1 MDNECKQISR
11 ITKLRARNYR
21 SIESLD
27 LTLSPLTVLVGPN
40 ASGKSNVADL
50 LKFVSDSIRDSLDGA
65 LTSRHGAD
73 VVHRSPLGQKAPET
87 EVGLAIDL
95 DDAIVEYGFSFRIKT
110 SGEYHVR
117 RELAQVDAPTIGR
130 QTIGIRDGRL
140 VKPSFKR
147 FKQENLDRS
156 VIDDFFRSLVGDD
169 TNVKFPFA
177 NLLPTLQLLI
187 MDLPIDNYMEVER
200 AIKKARHFIESVRC
214 YHIFPNTLR
223 DPQKM
228 SARYPL
234 EQHGENLASV
244 LHDMIQRKSAGLQE
258 MMNCLGHIVP
268 GIRDIRVTPAGGYLV
283 IKLLHME
290 DPGAGKGTWFDVSQE
305 SDGTL
310 RLLGLL
316 VALFQDP
323 PPPVIV
329 IEEPELTIHPGALS
343 VLAELML
350 EATQRTSLLVTTHS
364 PEFIDS
370 LPIECIR
377 AVEMINGVT
386 IVDEVNEQQ
395 RRAVSEGL
403 FSPGELHRME
413 GLQAARTEN

>member
-1 MDNECKQISR
+1 V
-11 ITKLRARNYR
+11 LRF
-21 SIESLD
+21 L
-27 LTLSPLTVLVGPN
+27 
-40 ASGKSNVADL
+40 
-50 LKFVSDSIRDSLDGA
+50 
-65 LTSRHGAD
+65 
-73 VVHRSPLGQKAPET
+73 
-87 EVGLAIDL
+87 
-95 DDAIVEYGFSFRIKT
+95 IK
-110 SGEYHVR
+110 
-117 RELAQVDAPTIGR
+117 D
-130 QTIGIRDGRL
+130 
-140 VKPSFKR
+140 
-147 FKQENLDRS
+147 
-156 VIDDFFRSLVGDD
+156 
-169 TNVKFPFA
+169 FPF
-177 NLLPTLQLLI
+177 
-187 MDLPIDNYMEVER
+187 DDYMKVER
-200 AIKKARHFIESVRC
+200 AIQEARNFIESIRC
-214 YHIFPNTLR
+214 YHIFPNALR

-234 EQHGENLASV
+234 EEHGENLASV
-244 LHDMIQRKSAGLQE
+244 LRDMIIKKSPYLQDIT
-258 MMNCLGHIVP
+258 NILGHIVP

-290 DPGAGKGTWFDVSQE
+290 DQGVGKGTWFDVSQE

-323 PPPVIV
+323 PPPFIV

-377 AVEMINGVT
+377 AVEVINGVT

-413 GLQAARTEN
+413 GLQLARKAE